1 MEPRRGSKERCD
13 VLILE
18 DDPDLVELGV
28 AYLSTKNLAV
38 RGLVAS
44 SDYVKDVREI
54 DPRLLLLDVI
64 LPGTDGFQVCHEIK
78 EDRRT
83 RHIKVIMVTAVP
95 REQVLRGIA
104 WCGADGYI
112 PKPFSLADLDPCALA
127 L

>member
-18 DDPDLVELGV
+18 DDPDLVELGI
-28 AYLSTKNLAV
+28 AYLSTKNLVV

-64 LPGTDGFQVCHEIK
+64 LPGKDGFQVCHEIK
-78 EDRRT
+78 KDRRT
-83 RHIKVIMVTAVP
+83 RHIKVILVTAVP
-95 REQVLRGIA
+95 REQVEQGIA

-112 PKPFSLADLDPCALA
+112 PKPFSLADLDPCTLA